1 MSDKINRLL
10 YILAVFLMVLPI
22 VSCGSGGSE
31 TAATG
36 TTGTL
41 GLSLTDATSDQYQ
54 AIYVTINEI
63 QVKQGTDE
71 EEAGWMT
78 ILTPGKTFD
87 LLTLVNGVRT
97 DLGLAELEAGQYGQM
112 RLILGELPEA
122 PETNLLGNS
131 HPYANYLIDSADQ
144 EIELKVPSGYQTGIK
159 IVHGFTII
167 ANGATEL
174 ILDFDALKSV
184 VQAGKSGKWLLK
196 PTIKVLETVDNSV
209 GGIVT
214 TDGVDLDPVEG
225 ALVSAQIDDATAL
238 DSKNAVSIES
248 ATISDIE
255 GTYFMYLVPDTYN
268 IVATKD
274 GYLPG
279 CVQVQAEF
287 FEPYIADF
295 SLIPVVESGTISGLV
310 SGLATAEDSVLLS
323 IRQSVDCGT
332 GTKVMIEVGS
342 LNVAN
347 DTAFS
352 IALPPDS
359 YQIVVSTETADSIKF
374 DPVGVKDTDDTLLDI
389 TYVIP

>member
-209 GGIVT
+209 GGIAT

-295 SLIPVVESGTISGLV
+295 SLTPVVGSGKISGLV

-332 GTKVMIEVGS
+332 GTEVMIEVGS

-359 YQIVVSTETADSIKF
+359 YQIVVSTETADTLAPYLVDVADVI
-374 DPVGVKDTDDTLLDI
+374 DTPLDI
-389 TYVIP
+389 KYVLP